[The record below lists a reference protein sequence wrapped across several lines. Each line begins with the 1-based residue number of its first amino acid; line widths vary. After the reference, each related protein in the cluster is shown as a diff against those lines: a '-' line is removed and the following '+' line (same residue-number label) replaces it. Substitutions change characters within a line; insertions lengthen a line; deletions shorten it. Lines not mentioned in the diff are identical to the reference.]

1 MTSLKT
7 TSGDNHGYKSSNKT
21 KINDNT
27 LNSHIFGNNDYID
40 IKGELYGKIVSEI
53 IEENVE
59 QKQKQNVFGGVNNI
73 INKIIIMGKNKNR
86 VTIVDLI
93 CSLYIALAQL
103 KQSKRKNKRILLN
116 CKALKALKINLDKKR
131 IIKASKVI
139 SKKIGMKLK
148 NMDDDNI
155 RLRFDKLN
163 NIKKDYMD
171 NTDELDDTKKGDT
184 NNVDNDDGFDD
195 DDLNDMKSSIKN
207 ETNNDDG
214 FDTEF
219 DDELNNIKTDFI
231 MHKIGIKLPNMNY
244 DNIKLRFDE
253 LNNMKKDFIV
263 DNYDEL
269 YPTKKD
275 DTNNV
280 DNDDGFDDD
289 DLNDMKSSIKNET
302 NNDDGFDTEFDDE
315 INNYIITNPNEIEQE
330 QQKFDKLYP
339 NWLLKTRNNDN
350 IEPYHISKVTKD
362 GEVMDYIGL
371 RIRDSDDDS
380 E

>member
-1 MTSLKT
+1 MTSLKR
-7 TSGDNHGYKSSNKT
+7 TSGARDNHEYKSSNKT
-21 KINDNT
+21 KSNDNI
-27 LNSHIFGNNDYID
+27 LNSNKFRNNGNIN
-40 IKGELYGKIVSEI
+40 IKGELYREIVSEI
-53 IEENVE
+53 IEKNVE
-59 QKQKQNVFGGVNNI
+59 QNEQKKVLGFTNNI
-73 INKIIIMGKNKNR
+73 VNEITKANR
-86 VTIVDLI
+86 KKVTIVQLL
-93 CSLYIALAQL
+93 CCLYISLAQL
-103 KQSKRKNKRILLN
+103 KQSQRKMKGISLN
-116 CKALKALKINLDKKR
+116 GKAIKALKINLDPKN
-131 IIKASKVI
+131 IIKKSKLI
-139 SKKIGMKLK
+139 STKVGIKLP
-148 NMDDDNI
+148 NNNI
-155 RLRFDKLN
+155 KLTFDELN
-163 NIKKDYMD
+163 NIAGLHDA
-171 NTDELDDTKKGDT
+171 KKGDT
-184 NNVDNDDGFDD
+184 NNVDNDDGFDDGFDD